1 VIGDPRPPSRH
12 PSMLER
18 PSAGRRSLRAR
29 LLLLGGVVAGVVA
42 LAGVLGF
49 GLSRDPGVI
58 GSPLVGKPAPGFSL
72 TTVDGERTI
81 RLADLR
87 GQVVVV
93 NFWAS
98 WCRACREEHRALSEA
113 WKRYRDRGVVFLGI
127 TFQDPPSASR
137 AYLEELGGGWPIL
150 EDPGSAAA
158 IAYGVFGVPETFV
171 IGRDG
176 RVGDRHV
183 GPVGYEGL
191 VREIDRMLQKA

>member
-1 VIGDPRPPSRH
+1 MV
-12 PSMLER
+12 
-18 PSAGRRSLRAR
+18 
-29 LLLLGGVVAGVVA
+29 

-49 GLSRDPGVI
+49 GLSRDPGVLR
-58 GSPLVGKPAPGFSL
+58 SPLVGRPAPGFSL
-72 TTVDGERTI
+72 RTLDGEDVV
-81 RLADLR
+81 RLSDLR

-98 WCRACREEHRALSEA
+98 WCQACRVEHPALVEA
-113 WKRYRDRGVVFLGI
+113 WERYRDQGVVFLGI

-150 EDPGSAAA
+150 EDPGSVAA
-158 IAYGVFGVPETFV
+158 IAFGVFGVPETFV
-171 IGRDG
+171 IGKDG

-191 VREIDRMLQKA
+191 AAEIDRMLRGG